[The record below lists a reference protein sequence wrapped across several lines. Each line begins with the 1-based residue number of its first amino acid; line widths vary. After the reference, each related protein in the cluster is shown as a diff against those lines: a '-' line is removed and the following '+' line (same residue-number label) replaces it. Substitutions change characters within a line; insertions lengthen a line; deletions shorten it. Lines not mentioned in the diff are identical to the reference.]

1 MPHEVE
7 QREVFRTLESLA
19 QTAVP
24 GVLSHP
30 EWRKNH
36 GASRV
41 PPAHGKVRRACLE
54 LLPRNCSQDGSRGTP
69 ETLSSSFPL
78 YGCAAA

>member
-7 QREVFRTLESLA
+7 QREVFRALESLA

-30 EWRKNH
+30 EWRKNY
-36 GASRV
+36 GATRV
-41 PPAHGKVRRACLE
+41 PPAYGTFRRAYLE
-54 LLPRNCSQDGSRGTP
+54 LLTTAC
-69 ETLSSSFPL
+69 FV
-78 YGCAAA
+78 